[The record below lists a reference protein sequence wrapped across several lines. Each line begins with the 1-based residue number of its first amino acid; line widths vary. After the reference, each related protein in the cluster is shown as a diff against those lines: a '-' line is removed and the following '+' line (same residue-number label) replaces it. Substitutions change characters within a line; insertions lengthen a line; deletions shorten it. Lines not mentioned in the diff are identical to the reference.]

1 MIMRRK
7 LPSFALALFSAIN
20 LCAQVGIGNTNPSA
34 TLDIQG
40 ANHNGAV
47 TATDGILVPRVNSLS
62 VSGNQDGQLVYLIAD
77 VGTRKKGFYHWNLT
91 KWNPISISSSPSLSQ
106 NVVAPDAFPVVTAP
120 TAFTITPN
128 SAIANNTAYANNIIV
143 SGVTGTTTLVT
154 LSLTIAH
161 TNDADL
167 DIFLQSPTGQILELS
182 TDNGGTGDNYTNTV
196 FSDAG
201 ASNITAGTA
210 PFTGTFRPEGTL
222 TASGAPLNITANITT
237 FAGFN
242 GAAPNG
248 TWILRIGDDLGGN
261 TGTFNSATLNIS
273 GNTVDN
279 WVLLGEVSIA
289 YLSGTAVIVQSSYSG
304 DPSDLTGVITSL
316 TRSTASAGAIGMT
329 TISLP
334 GTVLNYASA
343 SPSGNGNFWVNTFN
357 QTRNVGLLDETIY
370 FYQLWRKGNIESPV
384 ASNET
389 YSLIPFRIR
398 E

>member
-1 MIMRRK
+1 MYKK
-7 LPSFALALFSAIN
+7 LPSFALLLFNAMY
-20 LCAQVGIGNTNPSA
+20 LCAQVGIGNTNPLA
-34 TLDIQG
+34 TLDILG
-40 ANHNGAV
+40 TNHNGAV
-47 TATDGILVPRVNSLS
+47 TATDGILIPRVNSLS
-62 VSGNQDGQLVYLIAD
+62 VSGSQDGQLVYLIAD
-77 VGTRKKGFYHWNLT
+77 VGNQKKGFYHWNLI
-91 KWNPISISSSPSLSQ
+91 KWNPVSITGSATLSERI
-106 NVVAPDAFPVVTAP
+106 VSPDAFPVVTAP

-128 SAIANNTAYANNIIV
+128 SAIANNTAYANNIVV
-143 SGVTGTTTLVT
+143 SGVTGTTSLVT
-154 LSLTIAH
+154 LTLTITH
-161 TNDADL
+161 GNDADI

-182 TDNGGTGDNYTNTV
+182 TDNGGTGNNYTNTV

-201 ASNITAGTA
+201 ATNITAGVP

-237 FAGFN
+237 FVGFN

-248 TWILRIGDDLGGN
+248 TWILRIGDDLAAN
-261 TGTFNSATLNIS
+261 TGTFNSATLTIS
-273 GNTVDN
+273 GTSVDN

-289 YLSGTAVIVQSSYSG
+289 YLNGTAVIVQSSYSG
-304 DPSDLTGVITSL
+304 DPTDLSGVITSL
-316 TRSTASAGAIGMT
+316 TRSTASASAIGMT
-329 TISLP
+329 TASLP
-334 GTVLNYASA
+334 GTILNYASA

-357 QTRNVGLLDETIY
+357 QTRNVGLSDDTVY